1 MADGPL
7 DARVLPSRERS
18 IALLLALAAVV
29 CAAIGQWH
37 FALADATENIQY
49 DVVPA
54 QRNAALAW
62 YAGACVLVIVLCRRT
77 RGWRLPAWPRSRTW
91 HVCLLSLV
99 CAAAWLRFHRLD
111 DLPPGLWVDEALN
124 GVQAVQIAARGEPLA
139 ALPSEDV
146 RTGLG
151 AGFVDV
157 AAIVFR
163 IFDPDDGPYALRAV
177 AAVIG
182 TLGVAALAALA
193 WSLFGPRVAVVATT
207 WLAVSQWHLNYSR
220 WGEMPIMSPLI
231 ETSIVLGAVYGFRTR
246 GWRSA
251 VGLLAAGFL
260 TGVGL
265 YTYQTFRV
273 FIILAAPAVAALA
286 MWQSGVARAHRRAIA
301 MALLLACLVAA
312 PMVHYAA
319 TQPRQFAERARETL
333 ILARDDWRAQLAES
347 VPRTLL
353 AFQMIGDD
361 NPRHNLPFAPL
372 LSFVAAMLAP
382 LGLAVCL
389 SNWRRVRYALLP
401 IWFGIAL
408 VPGAITLEAPHASR
422 LLDAIIPLALLI
434 GVAADLLL
442 AVLQA
447 ALPRPLTWLP
457 AALALL
463 AALLTVVPEY
473 RTYFIERE
481 RRPEFVDGFA
491 PWESAPGRYLAARA
505 PTATVFLDP
514 ITYWSAA
521 TQFTARRYLETLP
534 NDVRMLRLQHDFP
547 PTGPLLG
554 EALYLLPRPYAPLAP
569 VIRSLWPAAR
579 CDEERDAFGRI
590 ILAACRVPASV
601 IDAGRAQIGQPG
613 SQWEYGLRGRF
624 AYDGAQGRPASA
636 EAMLAFPYLEYS
648 LDQPPLGPFRD
659 ARWDGF
665 IDIPRPGEY
674 LFRLHPDS
682 TTLTIDDRLVIESAG
697 DQASGGGHD
706 GHVELPAGRLPLRI
720 TLDPGAAGRYFL
732 WFVWQPPGQEVEI
745 VPATALHPSR

>member
-37 FALADATENIQY
+37 FVLADATENIQY

-124 GVQAVQIAARGEPLA
+124 GVQAVQIAACGEPLV
-139 ALPSEDV
+139 ALPPEDV

-157 AAIVFR
+157 AAIIFR
-163 IFDPDDGPYALRAV
+163 LFDPNDGPYALRAV

-193 WSLFGPRVAVVATT
+193 WSLFGARVAVVATT

-231 ETSIVLGAVYGFRTR
+231 ETSIVLGAVYGFRAR

-251 VGLLAAGFL
+251 VGFLAAGFL

-273 FIILAAPAVAALA
+273 FILLAAPAAAALA
-286 MWQSGVARAHRRAIA
+286 LWRSGVARAHRRAIA

-333 ILARDDWRAQLAES
+333 ILRATTCAQLAES
-347 VPRTLL
+347 VPRTL
-353 AFQMIGDD
+353 FVSDD
-361 NPRHNLPFAPL
+361 RRRQSRHNLPFAPL
-372 LSFVAAMLAP
+372 LSVR
-382 LGLAVCL
+382 
-389 SNWRRVRYALLP
+389 WRC
-401 IWFGIAL
+401 
-408 VPGAITLEAPHASR
+408 SR
-422 LLDAIIPLALLI
+422 RSWPSVSRI
-434 GVAADLLL
+434 GG
-442 AVLQA
+442 
-447 ALPRPLTWLP
+447 
-457 AALALL
+457 
-463 AALLTVVPEY
+463 
-473 RTYFIERE
+473 
-481 RRPEFVDGFA
+481 GFA
-491 PWESAPGRYLAARA
+491 MRCCRSGSASHWCPAQSRSR
-505 PTATVFLDP
+505 PHT
-514 ITYWSAA
+514 
-521 TQFTARRYLETLP
+521 
-534 NDVRMLRLQHDFP
+534 
-547 PTGPLLG
+547 
-554 EALYLLPRPYAPLAP
+554 PRGCST
-569 VIRSLWPAAR
+569 RSFRWR
-579 CDEERDAFGRI
+579 C
-590 ILAACRVPASV
+590 
-601 IDAGRAQIGQPG
+601 
-613 SQWEYGLRGRF
+613 
-624 AYDGAQGRPASA
+624 
-636 EAMLAFPYLEYS
+636 
-648 LDQPPLGPFRD
+648 
-659 ARWDGF
+659 
-665 IDIPRPGEY
+665 
-674 LFRLHPDS
+674 
-682 TTLTIDDRLVIESAG
+682 
-697 DQASGGGHD
+697 
-706 GHVELPAGRLPLRI
+706 
-720 TLDPGAAGRYFL
+720 
-732 WFVWQPPGQEVEI
+732 
-745 VPATALHPSR
+745 